1 MQIDMN
7 KLTPMMKQYL
17 EVKNR
22 YKDCILFFRLGDF
35 YEMFFEDALVASKA
49 LEIALTGKACG
60 LEERAPMCGVPFHS
74 ANSYISK
81 LVENGYVKEEYIPAM
96 LEREKVMTT
105 YMGMGVAIPHG
116 VNEAKKEI
124 LSSGIVILQFPN
136 GIDFDGEKAYLLIGI
151 AGVGDEHLEILSNI
165 AVVLDD
171 DLTERLKNSND
182 KQAFMEAFAN

>member
-1 MQIDMN
+1 MADRKSIFNEDNIRLNAAFATKEEAIRAAGQILAD
-7 KLTPMMKQYL
+7 
-17 EVKNR
+17 
-22 YKDCILFFRLGDF
+22 
-35 YEMFFEDALVASKA
+35 
-49 LEIALTGKACG
+49 
-60 LEERAPMCGVPFHS
+60 
-74 ANSYISK
+74 
-81 LVENGYVKEEYIPAM
+81 NGYVKEEYIPAM

>member
-1 MQIDMN
+1 MSKVLNENNI
-7 KLTPMMKQYL
+7 
-17 EVKNR
+17 
-22 YKDCILFFRLGDF
+22 FLGLDS
-35 YEMFFEDALVASKA
+35 VSK
-49 LEIALTGKACG
+49 
-60 LEERAPMCGVPFHS
+60 EEAITLAGR
-74 ANSYISK
+74 K

-136 GIDFDGEKAYLLIGI
+136 GIDFDGKKAYLLIGI

-182 KQAFMEAFAN
+182 KQTFMEAFAN